1 MTYWLAHETVAIV
14 RHANQY
20 VIGDG
25 YSDRQGMT
33 EILGLRGAISH
44 PAGFMRAVRE
54 LQQTSIAVSAPLDHR
69 NGVWLRERIGCPCL
83 HRRCEPLRDTD
94 LLRRWSRPGNFPS
107 HQRHLS

>member
-1 MTYWLAHETVAIV
+1 MPDPVAMGRSREAHETVAIV
-14 RHANQY
+14 HHANQY

-54 LQQTSIAVSAPLDHR
+54 LQQTSIAVSAPLAHR
-69 NGVWLRERIGCPCL
+69 NGIWLRGSTRVCW
-83 HRRCEPLRDTD
+83 R
-94 LLRRWSRPGNFPS
+94 
-107 HQRHLS
+107 